1 MALEVIETIT
11 QVEAEGKAQKAAA
24 ENEGRKLKT
33 DAQNAGQALLESV
46 RQEAARHEKDL
57 LRQAEERAA
66 LRSAQIARSA
76 GEEAAALR
84 AGAKLSEAVEFIVG
98 RIVSE

>member
-1 MALEVIETIT
+1 MLAPVTT
-11 QVEAEGKAQKAAA
+11 VEADGKPPHAAA
-24 ENEGRKLKT
+24 EDAGRKLKT
-33 DAQNAGQALLESV
+33 DAQHAGQALLESV

-66 LRSAQIARSA
+66 LRSAQISHSA

-98 RIVSE
+98 RIVRE